1 MIETFVVMFAIGVV
15 GASLFWIFG
24 DGKLRQQQLANI
36 LIYLWMF
43 MLGGLL
49 IGFISWLLF

>member
-1 MIETFVVMFAIGVV
+1 MIEISIVMFAIGVV
-15 GASLFWIFG
+15 GVSLFWIFG

-43 MLGGLL
+43 MIGGLL
-49 IGFISWLLF
+49 IGFLNWIIV

>member
-1 MIETFVVMFAIGVV
+1 MIETFIVMFAIGVV
-15 GASLFWIFG
+15 GVSLFWIFG

-43 MLGGLL
+43 MLGGFL

>member
-1 MIETFVVMFAIGVV
+1 MIETFIVMFAIGVV
-15 GASLFWIFG
+15 VVSLFWIFG

-43 MLGGLL
+43 MIGGLL
-49 IGFISWLLF
+49 IGLISWFLF

>member
-1 MIETFVVMFAIGVV
+1 MIETFIVIFAFGVA
-15 GASLFWIFG
+15 GASLYWFFG

-49 IGFISWLLF
+49 IGFIDWLIV

>member
-15 GASLFWIFG
+15 SISLFWIFG

-43 MLGGLL
+43 MLGGFL
-49 IGFISWLLF
+49 IGFMSWLLF